1 MERSLQRVLIAFTVG
16 FLAIGAILGF
26 VGVADCGSVFAP
38 KDGCASALSV
48 QRSLVIVF
56 IGLGLTAMAGAIV
69 ADKPEP
75 PAPSDPVAADPTPTV
90 EDD

>member
-1 MERSLQRVLIAFTVG
+1 MEKTLQRVLITFTVG

-26 VGVADCGSVFAP
+26 VGIADCGSVFAP

-69 ADKPEP
+69 ADKPAP
-75 PAPSDPVAADPTPTV
+75 PEQHVPEQPTD
-90 EDD
+90 EG